1 MSNAFASLLQAR
13 PSPAFGRPVHLRG
26 SPLDYGPVLLLMP
39 FEFHL
44 AMDTLPSGVLLSGG
58 FRSVLICFR
67 LSPLC
72 PFRRRHTFYSLRPAT
87 HYRRFWIQRPSS
99 ERWRD
104 LNPPDQRAA
113 QRKVNARRFHRHRL
127 HSALCQPISEGVKV
141 LSACRKRA
149 YFLGCTI
156 RRYGDEDFCRADVNP
171 GRVRPHHR
179 EHRILLFGVF
189 LALPCHRPLL
199 LPTDDGPGR
208 AKRALF

>member
-44 AMDTLPSGVLLSGG
+44 AMDTLPSGVPLSGG

-72 PFRRRHTFYSLRPAT
+72 PFRRRHTFHSLRPAT
-87 HYRRFWIQRPSS
+87 HYRRFRIQRSSS

-113 QRKVNARRFHRHRL
+113 QRKVNTGRFHRDGGDPTRL
-127 HSALCQPISEGVKV
+127 QP
-141 LSACRKRA
+141 
-149 YFLGCTI
+149 LGHGLQIFGERIKYPHGRLVTI
-156 RRYGDEDFCRADVNP
+156 RRHSYKNLP
-171 GRVRPHHR
+171 RPNINAGSIGLQTRPVCQAHSL
-179 EHRILLFGVF
+179 LLFPPAELSRRF
-189 LALPCHRPLL
+189 LASLSLL
-199 LPTDDGPGR
+199 LVVR
-208 AKRALF
+208 H

>member
-13 PSPAFGRPVHLRG
+13 PSPAFGRPVHLLG

-113 QRKVNARRFHRHRL
+113 QRKVNTARFHSDCCDPTRL
-127 HSALCQPISEGVKV
+127 QPSGHALQIFGERIKYPHGTLVAIPSVTDRDN
-141 LSACRKRA
+141 LTLRA
-149 YFLGCTI
+149 
-156 RRYGDEDFCRADVNP
+156 R
-171 GRVRPHHR
+171 
-179 EHRILLFGVF
+179 LFS
-189 LALPCHRPLL
+189 
-199 LPTDDGPGR
+199 
-208 AKRALF
+208 